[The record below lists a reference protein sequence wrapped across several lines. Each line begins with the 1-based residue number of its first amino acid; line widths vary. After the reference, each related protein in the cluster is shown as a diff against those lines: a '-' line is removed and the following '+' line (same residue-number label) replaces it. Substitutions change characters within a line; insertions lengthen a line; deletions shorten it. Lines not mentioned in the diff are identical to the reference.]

1 MKNIEKYQIY
11 DFCDEHNHPLHLLET
26 SHMLISQRKLSQVQ
40 AHEIDLANDSGL
52 KQKTSFELMSR
63 QVGGRENLGYT
74 RLDQKNYLR
83 SKRLRNMAYGEAGSL
98 LQYFQQESIENPSF
112 YHTVQLDI
120 EEQITNI
127 FWADARMIMD
137 YEYFG
142 DVVTLDTTYSNNNA
156 YRPLAVFAGFNHFRG
171 VVIFGAAL
179 LYDETSESFEWLF
192 REFLKAHKNKKPQTL
207 FTDQDH
213 AMAKALPRV
222 MPETYHGLCS
232 WHLMQNGIK
241 HLGNL
246 MKNGSHFL
254 KDFSFCMYK
263 CSEEADFQIAWDKL
277 LDEYNLHDNKWLI
290 GVYKVKEKWAKC
302 YMKNT
307 STIGMQSTQLSE
319 SFNADLKT
327 CMKPDLD
334 IIQFFK
340 HFERVVSDKRYNE
353 LQCEF
358 ESRQKV
364 PRLKM
369 ENSPLLQQVLDVKDI
384 KKLPIQYILKRW
396 TREAKNGF
404 VKDTHGKHVQ
414 EDANLDSTQRYRKI
428 CPKLV
433 RIATQA
439 SDCKEAYFFM
449 EKAIEDL
456 RKQVDEICKKNLGL
470 ENINVD
476 LSSSFPNENHFLQVK
491 GLKRRNGIKNW
502 RKRPKSW
509 VENQPKK
516 TKKVPK
522 ISASQNKQLKENNDI
537 SSSHESDHGFNRLL
551 MSVASS
557 IRNPETGVI
566 RFLLLL
572 VSSSS
577 SGKEVEDDDADHR
590 T

>member
-1 MKNIEKYQIY
+1 
-11 DFCDEHNHPLHLLET
+11 
-26 SHMLISQRKLSQVQ
+26 
-40 AHEIDLANDSGL
+40 
-52 KQKTSFELMSR
+52 
-63 QVGGRENLGYT
+63 
-74 RLDQKNYLR
+74 
-83 SKRLRNMAYGEAGSL
+83 
-98 LQYFQQESIENPSF
+98 
-112 YHTVQLDI
+112 
-120 EEQITNI
+120 
-127 FWADARMIMD
+127 
-137 YEYFG
+137 
-142 DVVTLDTTYSNNNA
+142 
-156 YRPLAVFAGFNHFRG
+156 
-171 VVIFGAAL
+171 
-179 LYDETSESFEWLF
+179 
-192 REFLKAHKNKKPQTL
+192 
-207 FTDQDH
+207 
-213 AMAKALPRV
+213 MAKALPQV

-307 STIGMQSTQLSE
+307 FTIGMQSTQFSE

-358 ESRQKV
+358 ESRRKV

-369 ENSPLLQQVLDVKDI
+369 ENSPLLQQVAQIYTLPLSDIFQKEYDKYAACYIKKENEGELIHDYLVGLCKEDGEFKVLDVKDI

-414 EDANLDSTQRYRKI
+414 EDANLDSTQQYRQI
-428 CPKLV
+428 CPKL
-433 RIATQA
+433 
-439 SDCKEAYFFM
+439 
-449 EKAIEDL
+449 
-456 RKQVDEICKKNLGL
+456 
-470 ENINVD
+470 
-476 LSSSFPNENHFLQVK
+476 
-491 GLKRRNGIKNW
+491 
-502 RKRPKSW
+502 
-509 VENQPKK
+509 
-516 TKKVPK
+516 
-522 ISASQNKQLKENNDI
+522 ENNDI

-551 MSVASS
+551 MEPLHDTFFQSTSTEFDPLS
-557 IRNPETGVI
+557 IPLSNVSNLMSNQVSMEYQ
-566 RFLLLL
+566 FL
-572 VSSSS
+572 
-577 SGKEVEDDDADHR
+577 
-590 T
+590 